1 VIDRFNWGTCC
12 ALVLMSQFVLSP
24 VATITAAEMHVG
36 GAVPKS
42 APYKDSNA
50 AKLLELKAQELTLK
64 RLREM
69 PGSNDFDLPELQKID
84 GFSQSANGFVV
95 PGKRNLA
102 ALIGMSEIS
111 VLADVDGQFV
121 KSMAENQIVGKES
134 ASQVGDA
141 NLLESIRAGRSFNR
155 ESLAALA
162 RTEQAKAQT
171 GQAYALLLPSV
182 AVRASTGYENSQPSV
197 IIDETTGQAV
207 SSDTHPRTDVALTVR
222 QPLFDLPSYLDW
234 RRREVIE
241 QARGESYRVSDG
253 DAYVSAVNAYL
264 SLVSSRLQIDMT
276 RDFETQLA
284 ELLTYIEKRASAGA
298 ASISDM
304 ARVRARG
311 QATLSSR
318 LEQESA
324 HAAAG
329 IEFVRLTN
337 LIPRK
342 VRIPE
347 LEDVGASLLPE
358 SFNTAVS
365 TAMKSNPEI
374 TSLAAELQAAEI
386 DKSAAKG
393 RFLPR
398 VDAEYTDSYS
408 LHAGGDTSSSGQRDK
423 RIMMVLN
430 WSLFSGGSD
439 YENHVERL
447 ARHKELQYR
456 LDDQRRRVV
465 QALSANYA
473 TLATTRD
480 RITSGYQELKSISV
494 AAEAMSKRMLSGNQS
509 LLDLLDVYD
518 RFYQVRSRLLS
529 LHVLE
534 MSTVTQL
541 VRLTLGTPRADSEVK
556 IKPTVMGK
564 LTSATAPPTRDAA
577 APL

>member
-1 VIDRFNWGTCC
+1 
-12 ALVLMSQFVLSP
+12 
-24 VATITAAEMHVG
+24 
-36 GAVPKS
+36 
-42 APYKDSNA
+42 
-50 AKLLELKAQELTLK
+50 
-64 RLREM
+64 
-69 PGSNDFDLPELQKID
+69 
-84 GFSQSANGFVV
+84 
-95 PGKRNLA
+95 
-102 ALIGMSEIS
+102 
-111 VLADVDGQFV
+111 
-121 KSMAENQIVGKES
+121 
-134 ASQVGDA
+134 
-141 NLLESIRAGRSFNR
+141 
-155 ESLAALA
+155 
-162 RTEQAKAQT
+162 
-171 GQAYALLLPSV
+171 
-182 AVRASTGYENSQPSV
+182 
-197 IIDETTGQAV
+197 AV

-253 DAYVSAVNAYL
+253 DAYVSAVNVYL

-304 ARVRARG
+304 ARVRARS

-337 LIPRK
+337 LVPRK
-342 VRIPE
+342 VRLPE

-430 WSLFSGGSD
+430 WALFSGGSD

-447 ARHKELQYR
+447 ARYKELQYR

-494 AAEAMSKRMLSGNQS
+494 AAE
-509 LLDLLDVYD
+509 
-518 RFYQVRSRLLS
+518 
-529 LHVLE
+529 
-534 MSTVTQL
+534 
-541 VRLTLGTPRADSEVK
+541 
-556 IKPTVMGK
+556 
-564 LTSATAPPTRDAA
+564 
-577 APL
+577 